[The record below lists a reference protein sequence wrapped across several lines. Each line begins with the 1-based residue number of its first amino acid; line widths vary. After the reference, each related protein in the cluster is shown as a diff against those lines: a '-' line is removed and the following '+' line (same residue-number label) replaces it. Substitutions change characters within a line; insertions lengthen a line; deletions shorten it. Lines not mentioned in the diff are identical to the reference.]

1 MEILDYLDLMLIL
14 YFFGLIKNKIN
25 NLLINLIVIFLW
37 IMDLVYLDGKNVELL
52 VIDLTLNQEY
62 IKQENLKFQNL
73 KNNI

>member
-1 MEILDYLDLMLIL
+1 
-14 YFFGLIKNKIN
+14 
-25 NLLINLIVIFLW
+25 
-37 IMDLVYLDGKNVELL
+37 MDLVYLDGKNVELL